1 MDDTQAVVD
10 ILMRVA
16 AGAEK
21 RNLDSVS
28 ARIGSVIREVR
39 AASSRVAGKDS
50 TIEVESWPDFL
61 NWWNNNRGQN
71 LVYIFQDSY
80 GKNSEQV
87 SLVKK
92 LVRDADKHE
101 KDLHELYGKLRDLA
115 GQQLNPEGEVD
126 LEANAPASV
135 PPAEA
140 APIAE
145 EAEDSALD
153 DIALDL

>member
-1 MDDTQAVVD
+1 MNDTKVFIDQLKLIAS
-10 ILMRVA
+10 
-16 AGAEK
+16 GAER
-21 RNLDSVS
+21 RNLDGVS
-28 ARIGSVIREVR
+28 SKLAKVIREVQAR
-39 AASSRVAGKDS
+39 SSRLAAKDS

-80 GKNSEQV
+80 GQNSEQV

-115 GQQLNPEGEVD
+115 GKQLNPEGNPADKELDLDADDSVVD
-126 LEANAPASV
+126 PEASV
-135 PPAEA
+135 
-140 APIAE
+140 

-153 DIALDL
+153 EIALDL